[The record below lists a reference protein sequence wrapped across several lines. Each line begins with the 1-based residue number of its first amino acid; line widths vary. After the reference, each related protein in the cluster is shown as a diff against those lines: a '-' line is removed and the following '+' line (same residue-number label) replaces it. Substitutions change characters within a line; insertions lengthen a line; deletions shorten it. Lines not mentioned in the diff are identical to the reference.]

1 MKLAEALY
9 ERADL
14 QRRLSMLSVRIK
26 ELAQVQEGDTPPED
40 PEKLL
45 LEYGKL
51 NRRLEALV
59 AKINKVNA
67 TSLFDKSRTITDILA
82 LRDRLKRDFDL
93 YNELADAAARQT
105 VRWTRSE
112 VKLEA
117 TVSVEKLREKA
128 NEIAKELRAV
138 DVRVQEL
145 NWQIECD

>member
-105 VRWTRSE
+105 VR
-112 VKLEA
+112 
-117 TVSVEKLREKA
+117 
-128 NEIAKELRAV
+128 
-138 DVRVQEL
+138 
-145 NWQIECD
+145 